1 MQYSLS
7 STGSYNVFVEGAA
20 ANVSNS
26 PRPITVIPGPA
37 VSSQSEVISF
47 DTAFVGEDKEF
58 ELIVRDQFGNN
69 LTTCQTG
76 LVWVVTAKSV
86 KKTFVVYQGAVSCTG
101 TGNYV
106 ATITALLPGDYDLQV
121 TLNGTVVPSAF
132 KATFLAGYLS
142 TRYTI
147 AVGDG
152 VTMNA
157 SNIAGKHTYFN
168 IWSYNQFNVRV
179 KTQDLCQNTSLWKV
193 TITPVF
199 STYQANLNGIKISD
213 CNEKGSYLV
222 RFNATTA
229 LQYYT
234 VTIFFNGTAL
244 SNTYQ
249 TQILPDRMDPAMTI
263 VTGLN
268 GTSYDNGTFYVQTR
282 DRFGNDEFT
291 ATLQDFDVRLSPFC
305 ANTTLKKT
313 LVGKT
318 GQIQVDY
325 EIAEGGIYCVAVDYK
340 EESITVP
347 NSEILV
353 IGGTMCDGGCSQQGF
368 CFRTV
373 VPSTSTE
380 DYSCSCFQGY
390 VGDDCED
397 KLSSTYPLAV
407 GAIIGLVVGLGI
419 LMLIIGVIIGFV
431 CLRRLRRGEDNRP
444 LID

>member
-1 MQYSLS
+1 MFLPGSLS
-7 STGSYNVFVEGAA
+7 TEYS
-20 ANVSNS
+20 
-26 PRPITVIPGPA
+26 
-37 VSSQSEVISF
+37 
-47 DTAFVGEDKEF
+47 
-58 ELIVRDQFGNN
+58 
-69 LTTCQTG
+69 
-76 LVWVVTAKSV
+76 
-86 KKTFVVYQGAVSCTG
+86 
-101 TGNYV
+101 
-106 ATITALLPGDYDLQV
+106 
-121 TLNGTVVPSAF
+121 
-132 KATFLAGYLS
+132 
-142 TRYTI
+142 I
-147 AVGDG
+147 AVGAG
-152 VTMNA
+152 VTKNA
-157 SNIAGKHTYFN
+157 SNIAGKNTYFN
-168 IWSYNQFNVRV
+168 IWSYNQFGARIIS
-179 KTQDLCQNTSLWKV
+179 KELCQNVSLWKV
-193 TITPVF
+193 SITPAF
-199 STYQANLNGIKISD
+199 SVYQANLNGIKISE
-213 CNEKGSYLV
+213 CNDKGSYLV
-222 RFNATTA
+222 RYNATTA

-234 VTIFFNGTAL
+234 VQISFNGTAL
-244 SNTYQ
+244 TNSYQ
-249 TQILPDRMDPAMTI
+249 TQILPDKMDPAMTVI
-263 VTGLN
+263 SGLNVN

-291 ATLQDFDVRLSPFC
+291 ATLQDFDVRLSPYC
-305 ANTTLKKT
+305 ANTTLQKT

-340 EESITVP
+340 QQSITVP
-347 NSEILV
+347 NSEMLV
-353 IGGTMCDGGCSQQGF
+353 IGGTMCDSHCSQQGF